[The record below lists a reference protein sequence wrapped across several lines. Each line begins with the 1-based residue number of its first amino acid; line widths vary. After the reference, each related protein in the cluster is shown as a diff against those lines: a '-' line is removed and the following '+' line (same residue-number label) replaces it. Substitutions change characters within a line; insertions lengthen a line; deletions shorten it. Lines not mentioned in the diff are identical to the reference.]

1 MGIMKINL
9 LFYAFMVSLLVIFF
23 VSMVNGQWSMVS
35 YAEDEI
41 DVIGRQIEELQKAK
55 QLSEEA
61 TKPLEAELNKLN
73 AKLQNTQAL
82 IDQAKK
88 NLIILQLNI
97 EQREKDF
104 DVQYQLLARNV
115 EQYYKK
121 LRAPSAFYFLLSSQ
135 TASNLVKEIF
145 YGLAVSD
152 DQKNLIAKITKEILN
167 LEKDKKKV
175 ELDQKRLAAWQVQ
188 LDEQASFF
196 RKEVKGAKDYQ
207 AVLSRQIAQLSAKQ
221 KELIAKKLSSLNL
234 PSSLGAGPL
243 YCIDDRKLDPGFS
256 PAFAFF
262 TYGIP
267 HRVGMNQYG
276 AYGRAKTGQNYQDIL
291 RAYFQNISFEKRDN
305 IQIKVQGY
313 GQMSLEDYLLGI
325 YEMPLDWPLEAQKAQ
340 AVAARSYALAYTN
353 NGQNEICTTQ
363 ACQVYKGGNK
373 GGDWEQAVRATSGE
387 VMVSGGQVI
396 TAWYASTS
404 GGYTFTSADVWG
416 SDRPWTKRMRDTA
429 GEIGGFGDL
438 QSQAYDKDSPCFYS
452 AQGYRSQYNKS
463 AWLKSEEVADIVN
476 VILMAR
482 KDQSVQDHLYQTD
495 KPHPYGGEIWD
506 ESRVKEE
513 LRKNKITP
521 FNAITNISVD
531 DWDKNLGR
539 TNNITFSGDA
549 GSVTI
554 GGSEFKDFFNLRA
567 PSNIQIVGPLYNVER
582 R

>member
-1 MGIMKINL
+1 MKQWFNG
-9 LFYAFMVSLLVIFF
+9 FMVSLLVIVFLSL
-23 VSMVNGQWSMVS
+23 VTCYLSLVVN
-35 YAEDEI
+35 AEDEI
-41 DVIGRQIEELQKAK
+41 DAIGKQIEELQKAK
-55 QLSEEA
+55 QMSEEA
-61 TKPLEAELNKLN
+61 TNPLEAELNKLEG
-73 AKLQNTQAL
+73 KLQNTQVL

-88 NLIILQLNI
+88 NLETLQLNI
-97 EQREKDF
+97 KQREKDF
-104 DVQYQLLARNV
+104 DRQYDILARNV

-121 LRAPSAFYFLLSSQ
+121 LREPSVFYFLLSSQ
-135 TASNLVKEIF
+135 TASSLIKGISYES
-145 YGLAVSD
+145 AVSD
-152 DQKNLIAKITKEILN
+152 DQKELIAKITRELLT
-167 LEKDKKKV
+167 LEKDKKKL
-175 ELDQKRLAAWQVQ
+175 ELDQQRLAALQVQ
-188 LDEQASFF
+188 LDEQAAFF

-207 AVLSRQIAQLSAKQ
+207 QKLSQQIAQLTAKQ

-243 YCIDDRKLDPGFS
+243 YCVDDRKIDPGFS

-276 AYGRAKTGQNYQDIL
+276 AFGRAKAGQNYQDIL
-291 RAYFQNISFEKRDN
+291 RVYFQNISFEKKDN

-325 YEMPLDWPLEAQKAQ
+325 YEMPADWPLEAQKAQ

-373 GGDWEQAVRATSGE
+373 GGDWEQAVRSTAGE
-387 VMVSGGQVI
+387 VMTFGGQVI

-429 GEIGGFGDL
+429 GEVGSFADL
-438 QSQAYDKDSPCFYS
+438 QSQAYDRDSPCFYS

-463 AWLKSEEVADIVN
+463 AWLKPEEVADIVN
-476 VILMAR
+476 VILLAR
-482 KDQSVQDHLYQTD
+482 KDPTVQDHLYQTD
-495 KPHPYGGEIWD
+495 KPHPYGGEVWN

-513 LRKNKITP
+513 LRKHQITP
-521 FNAITNISVD
+521 FNSVNNVSVD
-531 DWDKNLGR
+531 DWDKSLGR
-539 TNNITFSGDA
+539 TNNVTISGDA
-549 GSVTI
+549 GSITF

-567 PSNIQIVGPLYNVER
+567 PANIQIVGPLYNVER